1 MRHMSTMTKEEV
13 VQTPERVTE
22 RGITEVAPEE
32 LHKAIPA
39 PRKMPAYQGDAK
51 APRTTPAYQSDAKAP
66 LSRKPFVAGVVAG
79 ALGLALGAGAVFWA
93 SYAVTEHER
102 TYSVILYQSG
112 GGGSDGVTDGGAYTY
127 PPTR

>member
-1 MRHMSTMTKEEV
+1 MRPMSTMTNEEV
-13 VQTPERVTE
+13 LQTPERVTE
-22 RGITEVAPEE
+22 RGSSEVTPEE
-32 LHKAIPA
+32 LHKAIPV
-39 PRKMPAYQGDAK
+39 PRKISAYQADAK
-51 APRTTPAYQSDAKAP
+51 APQKAPAYQSDEEAAH
-66 LSRKPFVAGVVAG
+66 SRRPFVAGVVAG

-102 TYSVILYQSG
+102 TYSVILHQSG